1 MIMQRVTSKPEY
13 EYVYKAIQVS
23 SLLLSTLSTDLHS
36 TLKIFAH
43 LGESLYAMSDHM
55 TSSPDSEKS
64 ATPPDR
70 PDTGTE
76 RMGFDASFYS
86 NVKVRK
92 QIVRVS
98 NAYDEA
104 EKLRHAWTRS
114 TERTSVS
121 NSSLVT
127 RRALKQ

>member
-1 MIMQRVTSKPEY
+1 MYIRPFKLAACYFQ
-13 EYVYKAIQVS
+13 
-23 SLLLSTLSTDLHS
+23 LSPQIFHS